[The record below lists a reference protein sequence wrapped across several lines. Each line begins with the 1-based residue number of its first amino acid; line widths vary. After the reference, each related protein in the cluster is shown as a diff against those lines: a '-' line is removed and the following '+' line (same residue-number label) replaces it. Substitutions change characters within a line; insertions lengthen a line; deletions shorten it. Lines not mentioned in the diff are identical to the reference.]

1 MFENVR
7 APQGSDYQL
16 WAIVGGAPASL
27 GVVKADAAG
36 HAMMRLENVG
46 EPKLLAAF
54 AISLEPAG
62 GSPNPNAPTGPVV
75 MLGKLEG

>member
-1 MFENVR
+1 
-7 APQGSDYQL
+7 
-16 WAIVGGAPASL
+16 
-27 GVVKADAAG
+27 
-36 HAMMRLENVG
+36 MMRLENLG

-62 GSPNPNAPTGPVV
+62 GSPNPNAPSGPVV